1 LFLSCH
7 FDFLPLTFNFLKS
20 MEVSPFRGIRYNQR
34 IVGDLAQIICPPYDI
49 ITPEQQKLYY
59 KKSDYNTIRLE
70 FPEPT
75 GDRYQRAAITFQQWL
90 KHGILQLDSV
100 SSFYLHD
107 HHFEYSGEMKVRR
120 GLIARVKLEP
130 WGSGIYPHEE
140 TSPKAKSD
148 RLQLMRACRANFS
161 PLFSLYH
168 DSERK
173 VTPILSH
180 VAQKKPL
187 MSLRVPILSGRSN
200 LPGSNEVHILWVIT
214 EPETKRELS
223 QFLSSQPLYIAD
235 GHHRYETAL
244 TYQQERTKEQSDSF
258 DSSVIATLNGVKRK
272 QSLTGKGAFNYV
284 MIELVDFSDPGLLV
298 LPLHRLVRGIAPSAL
313 AELEKQLENFFTLEF
328 VSLSED
334 SLAPCHCERSA
345 LFVIAS
351 EAKQSHRSQGIV
363 LGVLGLHAGA
373 LVLLRRRQ
381 DISLEAMMP
390 GNRSQAY
397 REFGVSILNHIIL
410 DAVLSGAKDLDVAYT
425 VDLKEAYQQIKEGK
439 YQLAFLLNPPQLKMV
454 KAVADA
460 QDRMPSKSTYFYP
473 KLPAGL
479 IINPLD

>member
-1 LFLSCH
+1 MFLSCH

-34 IVGDLAQIICPPYDI
+34 TVGDLARVLCPPYDVI
-49 ITPEQQKLYY
+49 ALGQRKLYY
-59 KKSDYNTIRLE
+59 ERSDYNAIRLE
-70 FPEPT
+70 SPAESLEPT
-75 GDRYQRAAITFQQWL
+75 DDSYQRAAIAFQQWL
-90 KHGILQLDSV
+90 KHGVLQLDRV

-107 HHFEYSGEMKVRR
+107 HHFEYSGERRVRR

-140 TSPKAKSD
+140 TFSKAKSD

-173 VTPILSH
+173 IASILSNI
-180 VAQKKPL
+180 AQKKPL
-187 MSLRVPILSGRSN
+187 MSLRAERSN
-200 LPGSNEVHILWVIT
+200 LPDSKEAHTLWAIT
-214 EPETKRELS
+214 EPKIKRELS

-244 TYQQERTKEQSDSF
+244 NYQQERAQGQS
-258 DSSVIATLNGVKRK
+258 DSSVIASGAK

-284 MIELVDFSDPGLLV
+284 MMELVDFSDPGLVV
-298 LPLHRLVRGIAPSAL
+298 LPLHRLVRGIAASAL
-313 AELEKQLENFFTLEF
+313 AELGKQLENFFTLEF

-334 SLAPCHCERSA
+334 SLASFCSRTFA
-345 LFVIAS
+345 LSVIAS
-351 EAKQSHRSQGIV
+351 EAKQSPSSQDIV
-363 LGVLGLHAGA
+363 LGILGLRAGA
-373 LVLLRRRQ
+373 LVLLRRRR

-397 REFGVSILNHIIL
+397 QEFGVSILNHIIL
-410 DAVLSGAKDLDVAYT
+410 DKILGLTSKENVAYT
-425 VDLKEAYQQIKEGK
+425 VDVKEAYQQIKEGK
-439 YQLAFLLNPPQLKMV
+439 YQLAFLLNPPQPETV

>member
-1 LFLSCH
+1 
-7 FDFLPLTFNFLKS
+7 

-34 IVGDLAQIICPPYDI
+34 IVGDLAQVICPPYDI
-49 ITPEQQKLYY
+49 ITSEQQKLYY
-59 KKSDYNTIRLE
+59 KKSDYNAIRLE

-75 GDRYQRAAITFQQWL
+75 GDSYQRAAITFQQWL

-107 HHFEYSGEMKVRR
+107 HRFEYSGEKRVRR

-140 TSPKAKSD
+140 TSSKAKSD
-148 RLQLMRACRANFS
+148 RLQLMRACRASFS
-161 PLFSLYH
+161 PLFSLYN
-168 DSERK
+168 DSEQK
-173 VTPILSH
+173 TASILSRI
-180 VAQKKPL
+180 AQEKPL
-187 MSLRVPILSGRSN
+187 MSLRTKRSD
-200 LPGSNEVHILWVIT
+200 LPDSNEAHTLWAIT
-214 EPETKRELS
+214 DPETKQELS

-244 TYQQERTKEQSDSF
+244 TYRQERAKE
-258 DSSVIATLNGVKRK
+258 

-284 MIELVDFSDPGLLV
+284 MMELVEFSDPGLLV
-298 LPLHRLVRGIAPSAL
+298 LPLHRLVRGIASSIL
-313 AELEKQLENFFTLEF
+313 IELGDQLRNFFALES
-328 VSLSED
+328 VPLETGSWHLPVD
-334 SLAPCHCERSA
+334 SCL
-345 LFVIAS
+345 
-351 EAKQSHRSQGIV
+351 GI
-363 LGVLGLHAGA
+363 LGLQPGS
-373 LVLLRRRQ
+373 LVVLRRRQ

-397 REFGVSILNHIIL
+397 REFGISILNHIIL
-410 DAVLSGAKDLDVAYT
+410 DDVLSGAKALDVAYT
-425 VDLKEAYQQIKEGK
+425 VDLEEVYQQIKEGK
-439 YQLAFLLNPPQLKMV
+439 YQLAFLLNPPQPEMV

-460 QDRMPSKSTYFYP
+460 QDRVPSKSTYFYP

>member
-1 LFLSCH
+1 
-7 FDFLPLTFNFLKS
+7 

-34 IVGDLAQIICPPYDI
+34 IVGDLAQVICPPYDV
-49 ITPEQQKLYY
+49 ITPEQKRLYY
-59 KKSDYNTIRLE
+59 KKSDYNAIRLE

-75 GDRYQRAAITFQQWL
+75 GDRYQRAAITLQQWL
-90 KHGILQLDSV
+90 KHGILQYDSV

-107 HHFEYSGEMKVRR
+107 HRFEYSGEKMVRR

-140 TSPKAKSD
+140 TSSKAKSD
-148 RLQLMRACRANFS
+148 RLQLMQACRANFS

-173 VTPILSH
+173 VAPILSH

-187 MSLRVPILSGRSN
+187 MLLQAERSN
-200 LPGSNEVHILWVIT
+200 LPDSNEAHTLWAIT
-214 EPETKRELS
+214 DPAIKRELS
-223 QFLSSQPLYIAD
+223 QFLSSQPIYIAD

-244 TYQQERTKEQSDSF
+244 TYQQERAQEQSNSCKLSADGF
-258 DSSVIATLNGVKRK
+258 H
-272 QSLTGKGAFNYV
+272 YV
-284 MIELVDFSDPGLLV
+284 MMELVEFSEPGLLV
-298 LPLHRLVRGIAPSAL
+298 LPLHRLVRGIASSIL
-313 AELEKQLENFFTLEF
+313 VGLGDQLRNFFVLE
-328 VSLSED
+328 SIPLKAD
-334 SLAPCHCERSA
+334 SCHLPSDSC
-345 LFVIAS
+345 L
-351 EAKQSHRSQGIV
+351 GI
-363 LGVLGLHAGA
+363 LGLQPGS
-373 LVLLRRRQ
+373 LVVLRRRR

-410 DAVLSGAKDLDVAYT
+410 DAVLSEAKDLDVAYT
-425 VDLKEAYQQIKEGK
+425 VDLKEAHQQIKKGK
-439 YQLAFLLNPPQLKMV
+439 YQLAFLLNPPQPEMV

-479 IINPLD
+479 IINSLD

>member
-1 LFLSCH
+1 
-7 FDFLPLTFNFLKS
+7 
-20 MEVSPFRGIRYNQR
+20 MEVSPFRGICYNQG
-34 IVGDLAQIICPPYDI
+34 IVGDLACVLCPPYDV

-59 KKSDYNTIRLE
+59 EESSYNAIRLE
-70 FPEPT
+70 FPTESLEPT
-75 GDRYQRAAITFQQWL
+75 SDSYQRAAITFQQWL
-90 KHGILQLDSV
+90 KHRVLQLDSI

-107 HHFEYSGEMKVRR
+107 HRFEYSGEKKVRR

-140 TSPKAKSD
+140 TFSKAKGD

-173 VTPILSH
+173 IASMLSE
-180 VAQKKPL
+180 ASRAKPMIETSVL
-187 MSLRVPILSGRSN
+187 SLSTG
-200 LPGSNEVHILWVIT
+200 GGHDEGGEAHTLWAIT
-214 EPETKRELS
+214 ALEIKREIS
-223 QFLSSQPLYIAD
+223 QFLSSRPLYIAD

-244 TYQQERTKEQSDSF
+244 TYQQERAQEQADSCKLSDDGF
-258 DSSVIATLNGVKRK
+258 
-272 QSLTGKGAFNYV
+272 QYV
-284 MIELVDFSDPGLLV
+284 MMELVDFSDPGLVV
-298 LPLHRLVRGIAPSAL
+298 LPLHRLVRGIVPSIL
-313 AELEKQLENFFTLEF
+313 VGLGDQLRNFFVLES
-328 VSLSED
+328 VPLKAGGPD
-334 SLAPCHCERSA
+334 SLGLSTDSC
-345 LFVIAS
+345 L
-351 EAKQSHRSQGIV
+351 GI
-363 LGVLGLHAGA
+363 LGLQSSSMVI
-373 LVLLRRRQ
+373 LKRRQ

-397 REFGVSILNHIIL
+397 RQFNISILNHIIL
-410 DAVLSGAKDLDVAYT
+410 DKVLSEAKDLDVAYT

-439 YQLAFLLNPPQLKMV
+439 YQLAFLLNPPQPEMV